1 MRSVRDSPRLSY
13 RAGVAPRRGKAPRQ
27 ARSKATVDAIV
38 EATGQVFERGGY
50 RRTTAAKVAAR
61 AGVSVG
67 SLYQYFPDKE
77 AMIAAF
83 FDRRLAEDIELLQAV
98 AARAVEASGDTEGA
112 APVALLRIAVEEMVA
127 LYRKDRA
134 LYVGVAEILPM
145 AEQTPEVRA
154 GLERAVAMTL
164 VHLRMHPELARGRDP
179 ELLSLLFVHSLR
191 ACLFKIIELAP
202 DKLDDPH
209 LTEMLTGAALGLLGL
224 PPDAR

>member
-1 MRSVRDSPRLSY
+1 MAY
-13 RAGVAPRRGKAPRQ
+13 RAGVADRRGKAPRQ

-50 RRTTAAKVAAR
+50 RRTTAAKVAER

-77 AMIAAF
+77 AMIRAF
-83 FDRRLAEDIELLQAV
+83 FERRLGQDIELMQAV
-98 AARAVEASGDTEGA
+98 AVRAADAS
-112 APVALLRIAVEEMVA
+112 PVALLRIAVEEMVS
-127 LYRKDRA
+127 LYRRDRA

-145 AEQTPEVRA
+145 AEQTPEVRE

-179 ELLSLLFVHSLR
+179 ELLAMLFVHSLR
-191 ACLFKIIELAP
+191 ACLFKIIELMP
-202 DKLDDPH
+202 EKLDDPQ
-209 LTEMLTGAALGLLGL
+209 LAEMLIGASLGLIGL

>member
-1 MRSVRDSPRLSY
+1 
-13 RAGVAPRRGKAPRQ
+13 VAPRRGKAPRQ

-83 FDRRLAEDIELLQAV
+83 FDRRLAEDIELMQAV
-98 AARAVEASGDTEGA
+98 AARAVEASGDTHPA
-112 APVALLRIAVEEMVA
+112 SPVALLRIAVEEMVA

-145 AEQTPEVRA
+145 AEQTPEVRE

>member
-1 MRSVRDSPRLSY
+1 M
-13 RAGVAPRRGKAPRQ
+13 APRRGKAPRQ

-50 RRTTAAKVAAR
+50 RRTTAAKVAER

-83 FDRRLAEDIELLQAV
+83 FDRRLAEDIELMQAV
-98 AARAVEASGDTEGA
+98 AARAVEASGDTHPA
-112 APVALLRIAVEEMVA
+112 SPVALLRIAVEEMVA

-145 AEQTPEVRA
+145 AEQTPEVRE

>member
-1 MRSVRDSPRLSY
+1 
-13 RAGVAPRRGKAPRQ
+13 
-27 ARSKATVDAIV
+27 VDAIV
-38 EATGQVFERGGY
+38 EATGQVFTRGGY
-50 RRTTAAKVAAR
+50 RRTTAAKVAER

-83 FDRRLAEDIELLQAV
+83 FDRRLAEDIELMQAV
-98 AARAVEASGDTEGA
+98 AARAIDASDDEHPA
-112 APVALLRIAVEEMVA
+112 SPVALLRIAVEEMVA
-127 LYRKDRA
+127 LYRRDRA
-134 LYVGVAEILPM
+134 LYAGVAEILPM
-145 AEQTPEVRA
+145 AEQTPEVRE

-202 DKLDDPH
+202 EKLDDPH

-224 PPDAR
+224 PPESR

>member
-1 MRSVRDSPRLSY
+1 
-13 RAGVAPRRGKAPRQ
+13 VAPRRGKAPRQ

-50 RRTTAAKVAAR
+50 RRTTAAKVAER

-83 FDRRLAEDIELLQAV
+83 FDRRLAEDIELMQAV
-98 AARAVEASGDTEGA
+98 AARAVEASGDTHPA
-112 APVALLRIAVEEMVA
+112 SPVALLRIAVEEMVA

-145 AEQTPEVRA
+145 AEQTPEVRE

>member
-1 MRSVRDSPRLSY
+1 MRSVRDAPRLSY
-13 RAGVAPRRGKAPRQ
+13 RARVAPRRGKAPRQ

-50 RRTTAAKVAAR
+50 RRTTAAKVAER

-83 FDRRLAEDIELLQAV
+83 FDRRLAEDIELMQAV
-98 AARAVEASGDTEGA
+98 AARSVDAS
-112 APVALLRIAVEEMVA
+112 PVALLRIAVEEMVA

-145 AEQTPEVRA
+145 AEQTPEVRE

-191 ACLFKIIELAP
+191 SCLFKIIELAP

-209 LTEMLTGAALGLLGL
+209 LTEMLTGAALGLIGL

>member
-1 MRSVRDSPRLSY
+1 MRYRPR
-13 RAGVAPRRGKAPRQ
+13 VAQRRGKAPRQ

-50 RRTTAAKVAAR
+50 RRTTAVKVAER

-83 FDRRLAEDIELLQAV
+83 FERRLAEDIELMQAV
-98 AARAVEASGDTEGA
+98 AVRALDAS
-112 APVALLRIAVEEMVA
+112 PVALLRIAVEEMVA
-127 LYRKDRA
+127 LYRRDRA

-145 AEQTPEVRA
+145 AEQTPEVRE

-164 VHLRMHPELARGRDP
+164 MHLRMHPELARGRDP
-179 ELLSLLFVHSLR
+179 ELLAFLFVHSLR

-209 LTEMLTGAALGLLGL
+209 LTEMLTGAALGLIGL